1 MEKNNGLGGCSRKYR
16 KLEASKHT
24 RDEDGAATMYAEEA
38 AEETVQVRCRRGAAE
53 KSN

>member
-1 MEKNNGLGGCSRKYR
+1 MEKRNGLGGRSRKYR
-16 KLEASKHT
+16 KIEAKNHA
-24 RDEDGAATMYAEEA
+24 RDEDGIATVHAEEA